1 MINKGVFVLVFALL
15 FLNMASAQVQVDY
28 FYKEGCSHCI
38 IVENS
43 GVLARVNATV
53 PVTKYDILESAK
65 TINMFNDYF
74 DMFNVSQNRRGTPLL
89 VVKYSDGTYA
99 YFLGDTP
106 IISNLESAVLKSSGN
121 FKPINQTTSTAPDL
135 TLGAIIVAGLI
146 DSVNPCAFGVLIFLM
161 ISLLKFGSAKRALR
175 YGLIY
180 SFFVFL
186 TYFLAGFGIFKVIQS
201 VSVLSKMI
209 YLALGIF
216 ILIMALLEF
225 YDYFKTIKGKESLL
239 KIPTSVKPL
248 IEKVMSNGTLPA
260 IVLAGILV
268 SLFELPCT
276 GGIYLAILTS
286 MSQNE
291 TFSFLYL
298 FLYNFIFVLPLV
310 IITLI
315 VYKGESTE
323 FLHEWTNK
331 NKKWMKLFA
340 GFILIVLGLY
350 ILRQAGL
357 F

>member
-1 MINKGVFVLVFALL
+1 MFSLI
-15 FLNMASAQVQVDY
+15 SAQSDLTIDY
-28 FYKEGCSHCI
+28 FYKDGCSHCI
-38 IVENS
+38 VVENS
-43 GVLARVNATV
+43 GILEKVNVNT
-53 PVTKYDILESAK
+53 PITKYDILESADS
-65 TINMFNDYF
+65 INLFNNYLNMFN
-74 DMFNVSQNRRGTPLL
+74 VTQNQRGTPFL
-89 VVKYSDGTYA
+89 VIEYPDGTYT

-106 IISNLESAVLKSSGN
+106 ITSNLESAVAKPTGN
-121 FKPINQTTSTAPDL
+121 FKPTNQTTTTLPDL

-201 VSVLSKMI
+201 ISVISRVI
-209 YLALGIF
+209 YIVLGIF

-225 YDYFKTIKGKESLL
+225 YDYSKTIKGKESIL
-239 KIPTSVKPL
+239 KIPKSLKPI
-248 IEKVMSNGTLPA
+248 IEKIMSNGTLPA

-268 SLFELPCT
+268 SLFEIPCT

-286 MSQNE
+286 MAQNQS
-291 TFSFLYL
+291 FSFLYL
-298 FLYNFIFVLPLV
+298 LLYNFIFVLPLI

-323 FLHEWTNK
+323 FLHKWTNR

-340 GFILIVLGLY
+340 GFILIALGLY
-350 ILRQAGL
+350 ILKQAGL